1 MHVASG
7 GKIKRRFSGVG
18 YTCSG
23 LLGNFL
29 MRFLFFLF
37 FFFSLRRWVRFRNLR
52 IFFHLVNNLCKR
64 ANSLSAVLTNLFG
77 LHDFRNTI
85 CNKFKIEYL

>member
-18 YTCSG
+18 YTGSG

-29 MRFLFFLF
+29 TLSFF
-37 FFFSLRRWVRFRNLR
+37 FFFSLLRRWIQYRNLR
-52 IFFHLVNNLCKR
+52 IFFYLVNNLCKR

-77 LHDFRNTI
+77 LYDFRNTM
-85 CNKFKIEYL
+85 CNKFKVEYSL

>member
-18 YTCSG
+18 YTGSG

-29 MRFLFFLF
+29 MLFFPFFFFLF
-37 FFFSLRRWVRFRNLR
+37 RCDGGFSLE
-52 IFFHLVNNLCKR
+52 I
-64 ANSLSAVLTNLFG
+64 
-77 LHDFRNTI
+77 
-85 CNKFKIEYL
+85 

>member
-18 YTCSG
+18 YTGSG

-29 MRFLFFLF
+29 MLFSIFFLF
-37 FFFSLRRWVRFRNLR
+37 FRCDGGFSLE
-52 IFFHLVNNLCKR
+52 I
-64 ANSLSAVLTNLFG
+64 
-77 LHDFRNTI
+77 
-85 CNKFKIEYL
+85 